1 MNPFLVFL
9 IIIVAVLIW
18 VICSFLYKPI
28 GRFFG
33 RLFND
38 VKEAVSEETSLEEKD
53 NKGEN

>member
-1 MNPFLVFL
+1 MNPFLVLL
-9 IIIVAVLIW
+9 ILIAAVLIW

-38 VKEAVSEETSLEEKD
+38 VKEAVSEETENEN